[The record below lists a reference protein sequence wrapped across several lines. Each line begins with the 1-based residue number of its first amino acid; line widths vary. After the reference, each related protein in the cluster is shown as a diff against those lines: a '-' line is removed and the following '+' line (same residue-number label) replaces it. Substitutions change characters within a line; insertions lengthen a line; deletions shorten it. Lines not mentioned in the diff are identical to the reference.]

1 MGNAGPQAPPGRM
14 EGRTSDGGTAFVPEY
29 GAFGASCLTAE
40 PGAGTIVL
48 LQPGSAGACFVHL
61 RQSRLLDMFER
72 SSRERNRKN
81 RLGASLK
88 TFSNCGFCLP
98 AGEKR
103 LGKGFSGWKAA
114 LNPALPGRNTAVRRE
129 TVIVLEGAAPQES
142 ILQGVWCFMRFS
154 RKVRSISSGRKRRRT
169 AAKRICS
176 EEDSGFH
183 HDFMR
188 NFCGRE

>member
-1 MGNAGPQAPPGRM
+1 VGNAGPQAPPGRM

-88 TFSNCGFCLP
+88 TFSSGRREETWKRLFRLEGSAEPSAAWQKHRSPERDGYRVGRCSA
-98 AGEKR
+98 AGEYSAGR
-103 LGKGFSGWKAA
+103 LVFYAFFSESKVNKQWKKAA
-114 LNPALPGRNTAVRRE
+114 KDSCKADLFGR
-129 TVIVLEGAAPQES
+129 
-142 ILQGVWCFMRFS
+142 RF
-154 RKVRSISSGRKRRRT
+154 RISS
-169 AAKRICS
+169 
-176 EEDSGFH
+176 
-183 HDFMR
+183 
-188 NFCGRE
+188 

>member
-81 RLGASLK
+81 LFRLEGSAEPSAAWQK
-88 TFSNCGFCLP
+88 HRSPERDGYRVGRCSA
-98 AGEKR
+98 AGEYSAGR
-103 LGKGFSGWKAA
+103 LVFYAFFSESKVNKQWKKAA
-114 LNPALPGRNTAVRRE
+114 KDSCKADLFGR
-129 TVIVLEGAAPQES
+129 
-142 ILQGVWCFMRFS
+142 RF
-154 RKVRSISSGRKRRRT
+154 RISS
-169 AAKRICS
+169 
-176 EEDSGFH
+176 
-183 HDFMR
+183 
-188 NFCGRE
+188 